1 MGCSKHIGSEEKKNK
16 NNQNTRGF
24 LELKPKSAEA
34 KMARD
39 GTEWDEAGARRMM
52 GRCRGVRWMQTHVGQ
67 EE

>member
-1 MGCSKHIGSEEKKNK
+1 
-16 NNQNTRGF
+16 
-24 LELKPKSAEA
+24 
-34 KMARD
+34 MARD